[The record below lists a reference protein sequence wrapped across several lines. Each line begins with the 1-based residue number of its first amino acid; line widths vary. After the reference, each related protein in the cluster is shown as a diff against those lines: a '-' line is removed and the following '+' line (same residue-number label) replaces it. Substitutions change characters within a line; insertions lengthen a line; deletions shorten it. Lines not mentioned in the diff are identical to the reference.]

1 VKKSVFAR
9 YEMNFIVSL
18 GIAMALRQLAMV
30 MILPFMSVYG
40 NTLLY
45 NTPALVGI
53 ALGIYGL
60 IQGIMQIPFGSLS
73 DRIGRKN
80 VITIGSLFLASGLAL
95 AAIADNIYM
104 IIIARALQG
113 IGAIAAVCFSWI
125 GDNIADEKRNQAM
138 SIIGIFSGSAAV
150 VGFACGPFLYN
161 IISVPKMFAG
171 CSILVFLSW
180 IYIVIFIKKIMLRK
194 CMKKEVK

>member
-1 VKKSVFAR
+1 MKKGTFTS
-9 YEMNFIVSL
+9 YEISFIVSL
-18 GIAMALRQLAMV
+18 SIAMALRQLAMV

-45 NTPALVGI
+45 NTPVLVGI

-60 IQGIMQIPFGSLS
+60 IQGIMQMPFGSLS

-80 VITIGSLFLASGLAL
+80 VLTIGSLFLASGLAL
-95 AAIADNIYM
+95 AAIADNIYLL
-104 IIIARALQG
+104 IIARALQG

-125 GDNIADEKRNQAM
+125 GDNIPDEKRNQSM
-138 SIIGIFSGSAAV
+138 SIVGMFSGSAAV
-150 VGFACGPFLYN
+150 IGFVGGPFLYN

-171 CSILVFLSW
+171 CSVLVFLSW
-180 IYIVIFIKKIMLRK
+180 IYIVIFIKKDK
-194 CMKKEVK
+194 AKEAH